1 MKLCNLAIHHIGMG
15 PTGFI
20 LISLGR
26 CLLNSV
32 PTFGRFCLSP
42 VRWNMRGERCHSQTS
57 SLIEIHIDSSISRL
71 EMEFIG
77 YIGEFNLSYE
87 QLVNSEE
94 KVTDL

>member
-1 MKLCNLAIHHIGMG
+1 MRYGSNTNWFYINLFR
-15 PTGFI
+15 PLFTE
-20 LISLGR
+20 
-26 CLLNSV
+26 
-32 PTFGRFCLSP
+32 LSP
-42 VRWNMRGERCHSQTS
+42 DIWKILSQSSKMEYERWEISVSPLS
-57 SLIEIHIDSSISRL
+57 SPLIEIHIDSSIFRL

>member
-1 MKLCNLAIHHIGMG
+1 MEPCQTYRSYRRT
-15 PTGFI
+15 TGFI

-26 CLLNSV
+26 SLLNLV

-42 VRWNMRGERCHSQTS
+42 VRWNMRGERYHSS
-57 SLIEIHIDSSISRL
+57 PLIGIQIDSSISRL